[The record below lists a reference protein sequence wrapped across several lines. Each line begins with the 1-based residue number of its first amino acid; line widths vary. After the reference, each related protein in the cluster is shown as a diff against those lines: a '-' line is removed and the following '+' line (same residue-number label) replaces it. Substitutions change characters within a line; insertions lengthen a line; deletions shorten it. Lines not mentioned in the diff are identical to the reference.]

1 MSPLLWLGRMP
12 QRLATPSTVVVA
24 SGDSCMAG
32 PPLLR
37 QRFRKEEHWPRQKK
51 TPRSPFEPRGV
62 FFAYAPFFAS
72 HCWEAFL
79 WSVAQSTT
87 IPPVFG

>member
-1 MSPLLWLGRMP
+1 
-12 QRLATPSTVVVA
+12 
-24 SGDSCMAG
+24 MAG
-32 PPLLR
+32 HPLLR

-51 TPRSPFEPRGV
+51 LPEALSSPGEF